1 MIRIDPGLIPDGSHD
16 SLMLGFACNFISFNG
31 GEGEVKGFDGTGSG
45 DHLICIICLEPWLA
59 CLSGAGEVAGE
70 GGRKEGGRRE
80 EGGGVGL
87 EGSPGNGPGGFSPM
101 QMRRSPIPI
110 SPIVAIVVSFE

>member
-31 GEGEVKGFDGTGSG
+31 GMGGEGKGFDGTGSG

-70 GGRKEGGRRE
+70 GGRKEGGRGRS
-80 EGGGVGL
+80 GAGRVTGKRT
-87 EGSPGNGPGGFSPM
+87 
-101 QMRRSPIPI
+101 RRILAYANEKEPDSN
-110 SPIVAIVVSFE
+110 FTNRCHCGQF